1 MIKKNLISTLLALS
15 VAVVGGL
22 ILYEF
27 QMMFEAN
34 KKQVEYLE
42 KINIDIK
49 KYFVKKQNLLDKQ
62 TSISINIFQSYRQG
76 VFNIIN
82 KYKDKDLILEKYI
95 NEINSIELNMN
106 INIQKVLEE
115 NMKQIIEIG
124 FLEENI
130 RRDLIF
136 LKIYSNDSL
145 DNYEKELFNSLK
157 LVDTLYAQ
165 INNNINT
172 SIYQMTNYTFI
183 MDNIRTVKDL
193 RVILNNLPFPKN
205 SIPELK
211 KSQADSRKVY
221 VKVSELTNKILED
234 INNKMNGNIFERM
247 EYIFKDKITLL
258 KVIDWDKNYISLLK
272 SSLTASC
279 PRSIK

>member
-258 KVIDWDKNYISLLK
+258 KVID
-272 SSLTASC
+272 
-279 PRSIK
+279 